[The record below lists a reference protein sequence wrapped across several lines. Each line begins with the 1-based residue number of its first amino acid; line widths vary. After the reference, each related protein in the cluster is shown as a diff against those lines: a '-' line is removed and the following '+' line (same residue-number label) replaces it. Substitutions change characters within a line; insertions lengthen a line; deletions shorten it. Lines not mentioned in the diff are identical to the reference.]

1 MLFNPGKL
9 TTHITESKTLFPAS
23 IFSLDNGLT
32 FIHQEIAATPVVV
45 ADVWVRAGATSE
57 SDPLFGMAHFLEHMI
72 FKGTASLGPG
82 EFDYNIERIGGIS
95 NAATS
100 HDYTHYYLATA
111 NHYLADTLPHLGEL
125 LLNAAIFEDEFMRE
139 RDVVL
144 EEIRSC
150 ADDPDTMGFEA
161 LLKTVYENH
170 PYGRPILGT
179 KKELMENSPE
189 AMRCFHR
196 RHYQPENMTVVIVGG
211 IERDTAWE
219 IVNKTFKNFKNQDD
233 FPTSNPLAPPQIRD
247 VKRQELILPRI
258 EQARLIMAWN
268 LPGMDELAIANALE
282 ILSVILGQG
291 RTSRLVNDLREEK
304 QLVRGIYTN
313 FSVQKDSS
321 LLTITA
327 YLEPEYL
334 DRVENLILE
343 HLHRLQI
350 HGVTEQ
356 ELKRTQRSLC
366 NDYAFNTETPNQ
378 LASLYG
384 YYNTVAKAQLS
395 VAYPEQIQSF
405 NTKKLQKV
413 AQNYLSLQDYAV
425 TIMKPY

>member
-1 MLFNPGKL
+1 
-9 TTHITESKTLFPAS
+9 
-23 IFSLDNGLT
+23 
-32 FIHQEIAATPVVV
+32 
-45 ADVWVRAGATSE
+45 
-57 SDPLFGMAHFLEHMI
+57 
-72 FKGTASLGPG
+72 
-82 EFDYNIERIGGIS
+82 
-95 NAATS
+95 
-100 HDYTHYYLATA
+100 
-111 NHYLADTLPHLGEL
+111 
-125 LLNAAIFEDEFMRE
+125 
-139 RDVVL
+139 
-144 EEIRSC
+144 
-150 ADDPDTMGFEA
+150 
-161 LLKTVYENH
+161 
-170 PYGRPILGT
+170 
-179 KKELMENSPE
+179 ME
-189 AMRCFHR
+189 
-196 RHYQPENMTVVIVGG
+196 
-211 IERDTAWE
+211 
-219 IVNKTFKNFKNQDD
+219 
-233 FPTSNPLAPPQIRD
+233 
-247 VKRQELILPRI
+247 
-258 EQARLIMAWN
+258 
-268 LPGMDELAIANALE
+268 ELAIANGLE

-304 QLVRGIYTN
+304 QLVQEIYTN

-334 DRVENLILE
+334 DRVEHLILE

>member
-1 MLFNPGKL
+1 
-9 TTHITESKTLFPAS
+9 
-23 IFSLDNGLT
+23 
-32 FIHQEIAATPVVV
+32 
-45 ADVWVRAGATSE
+45 
-57 SDPLFGMAHFLEHMI
+57 
-72 FKGTASLGPG
+72 
-82 EFDYNIERIGGIS
+82 
-95 NAATS
+95 
-100 HDYTHYYLATA
+100 
-111 NHYLADTLPHLGEL
+111 
-125 LLNAAIFEDEFMRE
+125 
-139 RDVVL
+139 
-144 EEIRSC
+144 
-150 ADDPDTMGFEA
+150 
-161 LLKTVYENH
+161 
-170 PYGRPILGT
+170 
-179 KKELMENSPE
+179 
-189 AMRCFHR
+189 
-196 RHYQPENMTVVIVGG
+196 VGG
-211 IERDTAWE
+211 IKGDTAWE

-233 FPTSNPLAPPQIRD
+233 FSTSNQLAPPKIRD

-268 LPGMDELAIANALE
+268 LPGMDELAIANAVE

-304 QLVRGIYTN
+304 QLVQGIYTN

-327 YLEPEYL
+327 YLELEYL
-334 DRVENLILE
+334 NRVENLILE